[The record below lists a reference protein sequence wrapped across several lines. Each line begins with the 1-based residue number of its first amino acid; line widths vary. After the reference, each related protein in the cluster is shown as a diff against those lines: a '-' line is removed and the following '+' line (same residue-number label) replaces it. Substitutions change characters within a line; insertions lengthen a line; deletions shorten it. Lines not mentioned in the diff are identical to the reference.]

1 MYFHSSRG
9 IQPPESG
16 LFGIPENLKTLFQ
29 YAYVNGC
36 RIHTNSWGS
45 TGDFGKYDIQCE
57 QIDSFIWDRKD
68 FTLLFAAGN
77 ESKDA
82 NHNGKIDFGSVT
94 PPATAKNCITVGASE
109 NNRADK
115 KTETY
120 GKWWPDDFPSLPI
133 KGDPMTDSI
142 NDVVAFSGRGP
153 TNDGR
158 IKPDVVAPG
167 TFILSTRSRYIPE
180 NSYAWGKYPPNKDY
194 FYMGGT
200 SMATPLTAGGVAI
213 IRQFLRTKANIPK
226 PSAALIKATLIH
238 GSQKLDYRYKASSEK
253 GLFDME
259 QGWGRVNLQE
269 SIAPKKGKI
278 IYIDHN
284 KGLKT
289 GESSSIEIEV
299 EEIDIPLKVTMVYTD
314 YPGPALIN
322 NLNLA
327 VTSPDGT
334 RFNGNVF
341 AKPYDSRHDTK
352 NNVEVVSI
360 EKPDKGK
367 YVIEIIGSNISI
379 GTQDFALVYSGQIK

>member
-1 MYFHSSRG
+1 
-9 IQPPESG
+9 
-16 LFGIPENLKTLFQ
+16 
-29 YAYVNGC
+29 
-36 RIHTNSWGS
+36 
-45 TGDFGKYDIQCE
+45 
-57 QIDSFIWDRKD
+57 
-68 FTLLFAAGN
+68 
-77 ESKDA
+77 
-82 NHNGKIDFGSVT
+82 
-94 PPATAKNCITVGASE
+94 
-109 NNRADK
+109 
-115 KTETY
+115 
-120 GKWWPDDFPSLPI
+120 
-133 KGDPMTDSI
+133 
-142 NDVVAFSGRGP
+142 
-153 TNDGR
+153 
-158 IKPDVVAPG
+158 
-167 TFILSTRSRYIPE
+167 
-180 NSYAWGKYPPNKDY
+180 
-194 FYMGGT
+194 
-200 SMATPLTAGGVAI
+200 
-213 IRQFLRTKANIPK
+213 
-226 PSAALIKATLIH
+226 
-238 GSQKLDYRYKASSEK
+238 
-253 GLFDME
+253 ME